1 MTLLIIYIVG
11 ALITVAA
18 MAYVDHKLPSFE
30 FEPYIVAFCYVLFPL
45 IWPVL
50 WVLWVLRFIQV
61 WRALP

>member
-1 MTLLIIYIVG
+1 
-11 ALITVAA
+11 